1 MLALVIKARE
11 KALEEVG
18 SEDSPDFFNVY
29 AMMYTELLVDEC
41 EFLLESHAQG
51 MDRYGFDAKA
61 KTARICIGIIKEHF
75 GLKE

>member
-11 KALEEVG
+11 QALEEVEE
-18 SEDSPDFFNVY
+18 SSPDFFNVY
-29 AMMYTELLVDEC
+29 ARHYTELMIEEC

-61 KTARICIGIIKEHF
+61 KTARICVGIIKEHF
-75 GLKE
+75 GITK